1 MPNGEKKGIT
11 VRIDADLHAEVS
23 QYLRDHSMTMAEFV
37 SLALDDELHPKNQM
51 KEGNTMANT
60 RTIAVQVPEDL
71 FQRIKDYLQRNNMT
85 QRQFLIGLI
94 EDELERD
101 QTERESQNETVS
113 DDPNQDEDDPEQNED
128 AALDDARTG
137 LYYPYNVA
145 VTAGKEYSGHAHSFE
160 GVIQALLDDPAGFS
174 IAGFEEFYSKQEQ
187 EMLLDIRNKLMN
199 NIGEKAST
207 AAKPDSSEL
216 L

>member
-101 QTERESQNETVS
+101 QTERESQNEAVS
-113 DDPNQDEDDPEQNED
+113 DDSEQDEED
-128 AALDDARTG
+128 AEIDEEADVDGFEDDSD
-137 LYYPYNVA
+137 
-145 VTAGKEYSGHAHSFE
+145 EDEDEDESEDESE
-160 GVIQALLDDPAGFS
+160 GFS
-174 IAGFEEFYSKQEQ
+174 MG
-187 EMLLDIRNKLMN
+187 M
-199 NIGEKAST
+199 
-207 AAKPDSSEL
+207 
-216 L
+216 

>member
-11 VRIDADLHAEVS
+11 VRIDADLHAQVS

-101 QTERESQNETVS
+101 QTERESQNEAVS
-113 DDPNQDEDDPEQNED
+113 DDSEQDEED
-128 AALDDARTG
+128 AEIDEEADVDGFEDDSD
-137 LYYPYNVA
+137 
-145 VTAGKEYSGHAHSFE
+145 EDEDEDESEDESE
-160 GVIQALLDDPAGFS
+160 GFS
-174 IAGFEEFYSKQEQ
+174 MG
-187 EMLLDIRNKLMN
+187 M
-199 NIGEKAST
+199 
-207 AAKPDSSEL
+207 
-216 L
+216 

>member
-101 QTERESQNETVS
+101 QTERESQIEAVS
-113 DDPNQDEDDPEQNED
+113 DDSEQDEED
-128 AALDDARTG
+128 AEIDEEADVDGFDDDSD
-137 LYYPYNVA
+137 
-145 VTAGKEYSGHAHSFE
+145 EDEDEDESEDE
-160 GVIQALLDDPAGFS
+160 GQGFTM
-174 IAGFEEFYSKQEQ
+174 G
-187 EMLLDIRNKLMN
+187 M
-199 NIGEKAST
+199 
-207 AAKPDSSEL
+207 
-216 L
+216 

>member
-51 KEGNTMANT
+51 KEGSTMANT

-101 QTERESQNETVS
+101 QTERESQNEAVS
-113 DDPNQDEDDPEQNED
+113 DDSEQDEED
-128 AALDDARTG
+128 AEIDEEADVDGFEDDSD
-137 LYYPYNVA
+137 
-145 VTAGKEYSGHAHSFE
+145 EDEDEDESEDESE
-160 GVIQALLDDPAGFS
+160 GFS
-174 IAGFEEFYSKQEQ
+174 MG
-187 EMLLDIRNKLMN
+187 M
-199 NIGEKAST
+199 
-207 AAKPDSSEL
+207 
-216 L
+216 

>member
-1 MPNGEKKGIT
+1 MPNGKKKGIT

-101 QTERESQNETVS
+101 QTERESQNEAVS
-113 DDPNQDEDDPEQNED
+113 DDSEQDEED
-128 AALDDARTG
+128 AEIDEEADVDGFEDDSD
-137 LYYPYNVA
+137 
-145 VTAGKEYSGHAHSFE
+145 EDEDEDESEDESE
-160 GVIQALLDDPAGFS
+160 GFS
-174 IAGFEEFYSKQEQ
+174 MG
-187 EMLLDIRNKLMN
+187 M
-199 NIGEKAST
+199 
-207 AAKPDSSEL
+207 
-216 L
+216 

>member
-101 QTERESQNETVS
+101 QTERESQYEAVS
-113 DDPNQDEDDPEQNED
+113 DDSEQDEED
-128 AALDDARTG
+128 AEVDEEADVDGFEDDSD
-137 LYYPYNVA
+137 
-145 VTAGKEYSGHAHSFE
+145 EDEDEDESEDESE
-160 GVIQALLDDPAGFS
+160 GFS
-174 IAGFEEFYSKQEQ
+174 MG
-187 EMLLDIRNKLMN
+187 M
-199 NIGEKAST
+199 
-207 AAKPDSSEL
+207 
-216 L
+216 

>member
-51 KEGNTMANT
+51 KEGSTMANT

-101 QTERESQNETVS
+101 QTERESQTIPTKTKMIPS
-113 DDPNQDEDDPEQNED
+113 
-128 AALDDARTG
+128 RTKTPP
-137 LYYPYNVA
+137 LTILKPIPTRTKMSPRMKPRDSLWECE
-145 VTAGKEYSGHAHSFE
+145 VTK
-160 GVIQALLDDPAGFS
+160 
-174 IAGFEEFYSKQEQ
+174 
-187 EMLLDIRNKLMN
+187 
-199 NIGEKAST
+199 
-207 AAKPDSSEL
+207 
-216 L
+216 

>member
-51 KEGNTMANT
+51 KEGSTMANT

-71 FQRIKDYLQRNNMT
+71 FQRIKEYLQRNNMT

-94 EDELERD
+94 EDELERE
-101 QTERESQNETVS
+101 QTERESEGEAVS
-113 DDPNQDEDDPEQNED
+113 DNDALDEDEPEQDENAAVDDPDTKFDEDEDEPENED
-128 AALDDARTG
+128 
-137 LYYPYNVA
+137 
-145 VTAGKEYSGHAHSFE
+145 
-160 GVIQALLDDPAGFS
+160 QGFMM
-174 IAGFEEFYSKQEQ
+174 G
-187 EMLLDIRNKLMN
+187 M
-199 NIGEKAST
+199 
-207 AAKPDSSEL
+207 
-216 L
+216 

>member
-37 SLALDDELHPKNQM
+37 TLALDDELHPKNQM

-101 QTERESQNETVS
+101 QTERESQNEAVS
-113 DDPNQDEDDPEQNED
+113 DDPEQDEED
-128 AALDDARTG
+128 AEMDEEADADGFEDDSD
-137 LYYPYNVA
+137 
-145 VTAGKEYSGHAHSFE
+145 EDEDEDESEDESE
-160 GVIQALLDDPAGFS
+160 GFS
-174 IAGFEEFYSKQEQ
+174 MG
-187 EMLLDIRNKLMN
+187 M
-199 NIGEKAST
+199 
-207 AAKPDSSEL
+207 
-216 L
+216 